1 MKIQI
6 LKNIFILGFL
16 LFGAYAQ
23 AQSVSGTVSDANG
36 PLPGASVVVK
46 GTTNGT
52 TSDFDG
58 KFIMDNVAADA
69 VLQITFIGYKLKEV
83 SVAGQAT
90 IDIILVEDADQ
101 LEEIVVIGYGTKKK
115 SLVTGAISSLD
126 SKEIENAS
134 SPRVEQILQG
144 RVSGVTV
151 TSTSGAPGSGA
162 KVRIRGTGS
171 NGNSDPLYIV
181 DGMKVSSMDNISP
194 SDIANIEVLKDAA
207 SSAIY
212 GTEGA
217 NGVVIIT
224 TKQGKIGEQVVSFN
238 TSLGSQSV
246 NTKMELMNAD
256 QFVAYMNEAG
266 EATVVDNGYNTDWI
280 DETFNSAFVQR
291 YDLSFSG
298 ATEKLSYYL
307 SGSYLDQGGT
317 VGEEN
322 EYKRYTTRL
331 NLKSDVKEWL
341 EVGANITYTNIGNSP
356 IAQDDS
362 FRSPINSMLLID
374 PLTPV
379 IYTGALP
386 DRAAEGVAN
395 GTAMTDKNGNVYGYP
410 TYSTGE
416 VINPVASS
424 NYLYRGGVD
433 TDKIL
438 ISVFAKL
445 KLYEGLNFTTRL
457 GYERSNT
464 FDSRWTPIYY
474 VTSEEQNSQVTLR
487 DNVSRNSR
495 WLWENFADYTKQIG
509 EHNISALLGYSAEKI
524 NNPYY
529 SLQGSEVAQESD
541 EFAYFDF
548 TNRDND
554 KIGGSIYQKTMN
566 SVFGRL
572 SYDYA
577 GKYLFEGSLRYDS
590 SSVFPE
596 SNKGG
601 YFPAVSGGWVL
612 SKEDFW
618 KTDGVFDYFKLRA
631 SWGQNGS
638 DANLAGNGDIQVFR
652 TVDGSTPVVYEGI
665 TGVTPGDLSNPSLTW
680 ERSEQT
686 DIGVDLR
693 AFSGRMNF
701 GADWYSKT
709 TRDLIIPNGNIIAPP
724 SLGQTVGAINGGTVS
739 NKGFE
744 FEIGW
749 NDTTNSGLSYAVNF
763 NMSTLKNEVTDV
775 IVPAPLQGAG
785 SPSNGD
791 GITRFEE
798 GYPVWYFYGYKTDGI
813 DTATGAPIY
822 VDTDGV
828 EGITANDKTMI
839 GSPHPDLIYGGNIN
853 LGYKNFDFNLM
864 LQGVSGNQII
874 AGYHQPSRPFT
885 NKPVNWYTDRWSQ
898 PGDIAS
904 MPGAANAI
912 DAYQSDLV
920 VEDGSYMRIKQMQL
934 GYTFADDLMEKAH
947 LKRLRL
953 YISMDNYFTFTKF
966 SGLDPEAGSFS
977 DNSIGVDRG
986 FYPIPREIM
995 FGLSVDF

>member
-69 VLQITFIGYKLKEV
+69 VLQITFVGYKLKEV

-256 QFVAYMNEAG
+256 QFVTYMNEAG

>member
-6 LKNIFILGFL
+6 LKNILFLGLVL
-16 LFGAYAQ
+16 LGVFAQ
-23 AQSVSGTVSDANG
+23 AQTVSGTVSDANG

-52 TSDFDG
+52 TTDFDG
-58 KFIMDNVAADA
+58 KFTMDNVAADA
-69 VLQITFIGYKLKEV
+69 MLQITFVGYKLKEV

-101 LEEIVVIGYGTKKK
+101 LEEIVVVGYGTKKK
-115 SLVTGAISSLD
+115 SLVTGAIGSLD
-126 SKEIENAS
+126 SKQIENAS
-134 SPRVEQILQG
+134 NPRVEQILQG

-151 TSTSGAPGSGA
+151 TSSSGSPGSGA

-224 TKQGKIGEQVVSFN
+224 TKQGKIGEQRISFN

-246 NTKMELMNAD
+246 NTKMDLMDAS
-256 QFVAYMNEAG
+256 QFITYMNEAG
-266 EATVVDNGYNTDWI
+266 EASVVDNGVNTNWI
-280 DETFNSAFVQR
+280 DETFNDAFVQR

-298 ATEKLSYYL
+298 ASEKISYYL
-307 SGSYLDQGGT
+307 SGSYFDQNGT
-317 VGEEN
+317 VGDEN
-322 EYKRYTTRL
+322 KYKRYTTRL

-341 EVGANITYTNIGNSP
+341 EIGSNITYTNIANSP
-356 IAQDDS
+356 IAEDDS
-362 FRSPINSMLLID
+362 YRSPINNMLLID

-379 IYTGALP
+379 VYSGALP
-386 DRAAEGVAN
+386 ARAQEGVDN
-395 GTAMTDKNGNVYGYP
+395 GTAMMDSNGNVYGYP

-416 VINPVASS
+416 VVNPVGAS
-424 NYLYRGGVD
+424 NYLYRGGID
-433 TDKIL
+433 TDKL
-438 ISVFAKL
+438 IMSLHAKF
-445 KLYEGLNFTTRL
+445 KLYEGLNFTTRF

-464 FDSRWTPIYY
+464 FDNRWTPIY
-474 VTSEEQNSQVTLR
+474 VVSSEAQNTQVTLNN
-487 DNVSRNSR
+487 NVSRNSR

-509 EHNISALLGYSAEKI
+509 EHNFSVLVGYSAEKI
-524 NNPYY
+524 KNPYY
-529 SLQGSEVAQESD
+529 SLQGGDVPKESD

-548 TNRDND
+548 TNRDYD
-554 KIGGSIYQKTMN
+554 KIGGSIYQKKMN

-590 SSVFPE
+590 SSVFPK

-601 YFPAVSGGWVL
+601 YFPALSGGWVL

-618 KTDGVFDYFKLRA
+618 KTDGAVDYFKLRV

-652 TVDGSTPVVYEGI
+652 TVDGSTPVIYEGV
-665 TGVTPGDLSNPSLTW
+665 TGVTPGDLANPSLKW

-686 DIGVDLR
+686 DIGLDLR
-693 AFSGRMNF
+693 AFSGRLNF
-701 GADWYSKT
+701 GADWYEKT

-724 SLGQTVGAINGGTVS
+724 SLGQTVGAINGGTVT
-739 NKGFE
+739 NQGFE
-744 FEIGW
+744 FELGW
-749 NDTTNSGLSYAVNF
+749 NDSTDGGFSYAVNL
-763 NMSTLKNEVTDV
+763 NMSTLKNNVSKV
-775 IVPAPLQGAG
+775 IVPAPLVGAG
-785 SPSNGD
+785 APSNGD

-798 GYPVWYFYGYKTDGI
+798 GHPVWYFYGYETDGI
-813 DTATGAPIY
+813 DSDTGAPIF
-822 VDTDGV
+822 VDTDGNG
-828 EGITANDKTMI
+828 EITANDKTKI
-839 GSPHPDLIYGGNIN
+839 GSPHPDLIYGGNIA
-853 LGYKNFDFNLM
+853 LGYKNFDFNVM
-864 LQGVSGNQII
+864 LQGVSGNEIV
-874 AGYHQPSRPFT
+874 ATYHQASRPFT
-885 NKPVNWYTDRWSQ
+885 NKPVEWFNNRWTQ
-898 PGDIAS
+898 PGDNAS

-920 VEDGSYMRIKQMQL
+920 VEDGSYMRIKQLQL
-934 GYTFADDLMEKAH
+934 GYTFAEELMESIHIDK
-947 LKRLRL
+947 LRI
-953 YISMDNYFTFTKF
+953 YVSMDNYFTFTGF

-995 FGLSVDF
+995 FGLSVNF

>member
-6 LKNIFILGFL
+6 LKKILILGSL
-16 LFGAYAQ
+16 LLGVFAQ
-23 AQSVSGTVSDANG
+23 AQSISGTVSDANG
-36 PLPGASVVVK
+36 PLPGASIVVK
-46 GTTNGT
+46 GTSNGT
-52 TSDFDG
+52 TTDFDG
-58 KFIMDNVAADA
+58 NYMLENVATDA
-69 VLQITFIGYKLKEV
+69 VL
-83 SVAGQAT
+83 
-90 IDIILVEDADQ
+90 
-101 LEEIVVIGYGTKKK
+101 EISFVGYGTKDVSVNGQTAISVVLIEESDVLEQVIVVGYGVKKK

-134 SPRVEQILQG
+134 SPRVEQVLQG

-151 TSTSGAPGSGA
+151 VSSSGSPGAGA
-162 KVRIRGTGS
+162 KVRIRGAGS

-181 DGMKVSSMDNISP
+181 DGMKVSSMDNIAP

-224 TKQGKIGEQVVSFN
+224 TKQGKIGEQVVSFS

-246 NTKMELMNAD
+246 NTKMELMDAS
-256 QFVAYMNEAG
+256 QFVTYMNEAG
-266 EATVVDNGYNTDWI
+266 EATVVDNGVNTDWI
-280 DETFNSAFVQR
+280 DETFNDAFVQR
-291 YDLSFSG
+291 YNISFSG
-298 ATEKLSYYL
+298 ATEKMSYYL
-307 SGSYLDQGGT
+307 SGSYIDQDGT
-317 VGEEN
+317 VGDDN
-322 EYKRYTTRL
+322 NYKRYTTRL

-341 EVGANITYTNIGNSP
+341 EVGANVTYTNIGNSP
-356 IAQDDS
+356 ISEDDS

-386 DRAAEGVAN
+386 PRASEGVAN
-395 GTAMTDKNGNVYGYP
+395 GTAMTDSNGNVYGYP

-416 VINPVASS
+416 VINPVGSS

-438 ISVFAKL
+438 ISVFAKF
-445 KLYEGLNFTTRL
+445 KLYEGLNFTSRL

-464 FDSRWTPIYY
+464 FDSRWTPIYF

-487 DNVSRNSR
+487 DNISRNSR

-524 NNPYY
+524 KSPYY
-529 SLQGSEVAQESD
+529 SLQGSEVAQESE

-548 TNRDND
+548 TNREND
-554 KIGGSIYQKTMN
+554 KIGGSIYQKNMN
-566 SVFGRL
+566 SVYGRI

-577 GKYLFEGSLRYDS
+577 NKYMFEGSLRYDS
-590 SSVFPE
+590 SSVFPKNE
-596 SNKGG
+596 KGG
-601 YFPAVSGGWVL
+601 YFPAVSAGWVL

-618 KTDGVFDYFKLRA
+618 SEIEAVDYLKLRA

-652 TVDGSTPVVYEGI
+652 TVDGSTPVVYQGI
-665 TGVTPGDLSNPSLTW
+665 TGVTPGDLANPSLTW

-686 DIGVDLR
+686 NIGIDLR
-693 AFSGRMNF
+693 AFDGRLNF
-701 GADWYSKT
+701 ATDWYNKT

-724 SLGQTVGAINGGTVS
+724 SLGQTVGAINGGTIK
-739 NKGFE
+739 NTGLE

-749 NDTTNSGLSYAVNF
+749 GDTVDSGFSYDINF
-763 NMSTLKNEVTDV
+763 NMATLKNEVTEV
-775 IVPAPLQGAG
+775 IVPAPLVGAG
-785 SPSNGD
+785 APSNGD

-798 GYPVWYFYGYKTDGI
+798 GYPLWYFYGYKTDGI
-813 DTATGAPIY
+813 DPATGAPIY
-822 VDTDGV
+822 VETDGND
-828 EGITANDKTMI
+828 GITANDKTFI
-839 GSPHPDLIYGGNIN
+839 GSPQPDLIYGANIA
-853 LGYKNFDFNLM
+853 LGYKNFDLNVM

-885 NKPVNWYTDRWSQ
+885 NKPVNWYTDRWTQ
-898 PGDIAS
+898 VGDVAS

-920 VEDGSYMRIKQMQL
+920 VEDGSYMRIKQLQL
-934 GYTFADDLMEKAH
+934 GYTFADELIEKAH

-953 YISMDNYFTFTKF
+953 YISMDNYFTFTKY

>member
-69 VLQITFIGYKLKEV
+69 VLQITFVGYKLKEV

-90 IDIILVEDADQ
+90 IDIILVEDAAQ
-101 LEEIVVIGYGTKKK
+101 LDEIIVVGYGTKKK

-126 SKEIENAS
+126 SKQIENAS

-151 TSTSGAPGSGA
+151 VSSSGSPGAGA

-181 DGMKVSSMDNISP
+181 DGMKVSSMDNIAP
-194 SDIANIEVLKDAA
+194 TDIANIEVLKDAA

-224 TKQGKIGEQVVSFN
+224 TKQGKVGEQVISFN
-238 TSLGSQSV
+238 ASLGSQSV
-246 NTKMELMNAD
+246 NTDMELMNAG
-256 QFVAYMNEAG
+256 QFVTYMNEAG
-266 EATVVDNGYNTDWI
+266 ESTVTDNGYDTNWI

-298 ATEKLSYYL
+298 ASEKISYYL
-307 SGSYLDQGGT
+307 SGSYLDQAGT

-322 EYKRYTTRL
+322 KYKRYTTRL
-331 NLKSDVKEWL
+331 NIKSDVKEWL
-341 EVGANITYTNIGNSP
+341 EVGTNVTYTNIGNSP
-356 IAQDDS
+356 ISEDDS

-379 IYTGALP
+379 IYEGALP
-386 DRAAEGVAN
+386 PRAAEGVAN

-416 VINPVASS
+416 VINPVGSS

-445 KLYEGLNFTTRL
+445 QLYEGLHFTSRL

-464 FDSRWTPIYY
+464 FDARWTPIYY

-524 NNPYY
+524 KNPYY
-529 SLQGSEVAQESD
+529 SMQGSEVAQESD

-554 KIGGSIYQKTMN
+554 KIGGSIYQKNMN

-590 SSVFPE
+590 SSVFPK

-601 YFPAVSGGWVL
+601 YFPAVSAGWVL

-618 KTDGVFDYFKLRA
+618 SGVHAVDYFKLRA

-652 TVDGSTPVVYEGI
+652 TVDGSTPVVYQGI

-686 DIGVDLR
+686 DIGIDLR
-693 AFSGRMNF
+693 AFDGRLNF
-701 GADWYSKT
+701 GADYYNKI

-724 SLGQTVGAINGGTVS
+724 SLGQTVGAINGGTVT

-749 NDTTNSGLSYAVNF
+749 NNSTESGFSYDINF
-763 NMSTLKNEVTDV
+763 NMSTNKNEVTEV
-775 IVPAPLQGAG
+775 IVPAPLVGAA

-798 GYPVWYFYGYKTDGI
+798 GYPVWYFYGYETNGI
-813 DTATGAPIY
+813 DSDTGKPIY
-822 VDTDGV
+822 VDTDGTD
-828 EGITANDKTMI
+828 GITANDKTYI

-864 LQGVSGNQII
+864 LQGVSGNEII
-874 AGYHQPSRPFT
+874 AAYHQPSRPFT

-898 PGDIAS
+898 PGDVAS

-947 LKRLRL
+947 LKKLRL

>member
-1 MKIQI
+1 MKIQK
-6 LKNIFILGFL
+6 LKKIFALGFML
-16 LFGAYAQ
+16 IGAYLQ
-23 AQSVSGTVSDANG
+23 AQEVSGTISDANG
-36 PLPGASVVVK
+36 PLPGASIVVK

-52 TSDFDG
+52 TTDFDG
-58 KFIMDNVAADA
+58 NYTLENVASDA
-69 VLQITFIGYKLKEV
+69 ILKVTFVGFATQEIAVNGKSTISVELIEESDVLEQV
-83 SVAGQAT
+83 
-90 IDIILVEDADQ
+90 
-101 LEEIVVIGYGTKKK
+101 IVVGYGVKKK

-126 SKEIENAS
+126 SKEIETVS
-134 SPRVEQILQG
+134 SPRVEQVLQG

-151 TSTSGAPGSGA
+151 ISSSGSPGSGA

-171 NGNSDPLYIV
+171 NGSSDPLYIV
-181 DGMKVSSMDNISP
+181 DGMKVSSMDNIAP
-194 SDIANIEVLKDAA
+194 SDISNIEVLKDAA

-224 TKQGKIGEQVVSFN
+224 TKQGKVGEQIVSFN
-238 TSLGSQSV
+238 ASLGSQSV
-246 NTKMELMNAD
+246 NTDMELMNAS
-256 QFVAYMNEAG
+256 QFVTYMNEAG
-266 EATVVDNGYNTDWI
+266 ESSVVDNGYDTNWI
-280 DETFNSAFVQR
+280 DETFDNAFVQR
-291 YDLSFSG
+291 YNLSFSG
-298 ATEKLSYYL
+298 ASEKISYFF
-307 SGSYLDQGGT
+307 SGSYIDQEGT
-317 VGEEN
+317 VGDDN
-322 EYKRYTTRL
+322 KYKRYTTRV
-331 NLKSDVKEWL
+331 NLKSDVKKWL
-341 EVGANITYTNIGNSP
+341 EVGTNITYTNIGSSP
-356 IAQDDS
+356 VAEDDS
-362 FRSPINSMLLID
+362 YRSPINSMLLID

-379 IYTGALP
+379 IYTGDLP
-386 DRAAEGVAN
+386 PRAEDGVAN

-424 NYLYRGGVD
+424 NYIYRGGID
-433 TDKIL
+433 TDKIIL
-438 ISVFAKL
+438 SVYAKL
-445 KLYEGLNFTTRL
+445 KLYEGLNFTSRF
-457 GYERSNT
+457 GYERSNS
-464 FDSRWTPIYY
+464 FDNRWTPIYY
-474 VTSEEQNSQVTLR
+474 VTSEEQNSQVTL
-487 DNVSRNSR
+487 NNNINRNSR
-495 WLWENFADYTKQIG
+495 WLWENFFDYQKQIG

-524 NNPYY
+524 KNPYY
-529 SLQGSEVAQESD
+529 SLQGGEVAQESD

-554 KIGGSIYQKTMN
+554 KIGGSIYEKNMT
-566 SVFGRL
+566 SVYGRI

-590 SSVFPE
+590 SSVFPKSE
-596 SNKGG
+596 KGG
-601 YFPAVSGGWVL
+601 YFPAVSAGWVI

-618 KTDGVFDYFKLRA
+618 NTDGAVDYFKLRV

-665 TGVTPGDLSNPSLTW
+665 TGVTPGDLANPSLTW

-686 DIGVDLR
+686 DIGLDLR
-693 AFSGRMNF
+693 AFNGRFNF
-701 GADWYSKT
+701 ATDYYNKT

-724 SLGQTVGAINGGTVS
+724 SLGQTVGPINGGTVT

-744 FEIGW
+744 FELGW
-749 NDTTNSGLSYAVNF
+749 NDSTDSGLSYGINF
-763 NMSTLKNEVTDV
+763 NFSTLKNEVTDV

-798 GYPVWYFYGYKTDGI
+798 GYPVWYFYGYETNGI
-813 DTATGAPIY
+813 DSNTGAPIY
-822 VDTDGV
+822 VDTDGNG
-828 EGITANDKTMI
+828 EITANDKTMI
-839 GSPHPDLIYGGNIN
+839 GSPHPDLIYGGNVS

-874 AGYHQPSRPFT
+874 AAYHQPSRPFT
-885 NKPVNWYTDRWSQ
+885 NKPVHWFNNRWTGA
-898 PGDIAS
+898 GDNAS

-920 VEDGSYMRIKQMQL
+920 VEDGAYMRIKQIQL
-934 GYTFADDLMEKAH
+934 GYTFADELIEKIS
-947 LKRLRL
+947 LKKLRL

-966 SGLDPEAGSFS
+966 SGLDPEAGSFD

>member
-1 MKIQI
+1 M
-6 LKNIFILGFL
+6 FGL
-16 LFGAYAQ
+16 LAQ
-23 AQSVSGTVSDANG
+23 AQSVSGTVTDANG
-36 PLPGASVVVK
+36 PLPGASIVVK

-52 TSDFDG
+52 TTDFDG
-58 KFIMDNVAADA
+58 KYTLENVAADA
-69 VLQITFIGYKLKEV
+69 VLQITFVGYGTRDI
-83 SVAGQAT
+83 SVAGKSVV
-90 IDIILVEDADQ
+90 DVVLVEESDV
-101 LEEIVVIGYGTKKK
+101 LEQVVVVGYGVKKK
-115 SLVTGAISSLD
+115 SLVTGAIGSLD
-126 SKEIENAS
+126 SKEIENSS
-134 SPRVEQILQG
+134 SPRVEQVLQG

-151 TSTSGAPGSGA
+151 VSSSGSPGSGA
-162 KVRIRGTGS
+162 KVRIRGAGS

-181 DGMKVSSMDNISP
+181 DGMKVSSMDNIAP

-224 TKQGKIGEQVVSFN
+224 TKQGKIGEQVVSFS

-246 NTKMELMNAD
+246 NTKMELMNAG
-256 QFVAYMNEAG
+256 QFVTYMNESG
-266 EATVVDNGYNTDWI
+266 EAAVVDNGINTNWI
-280 DETFNSAFVQR
+280 DETFQNAFVQR
-291 YDLSFSG
+291 YDISFSG
-298 ATEKLSYYL
+298 ATEKMSYYL
-307 SGSYLDQGGT
+307 SGSYLDQDGT
-317 VGEEN
+317 VGDDN
-322 EYKRYTTRL
+322 NYKRYTTRL

-341 EVGANITYTNIGNSP
+341 EVGTNVTYTNIGNSP
-356 IAQDDS
+356 ISEDDS
-362 FRSPINSMLLID
+362 FRSPINSTLLID

-379 IYTGALP
+379 IYTGTLP
-386 DRAAEGVAN
+386 PRAVEGVAN
-395 GTAMTDKNGNVYGYP
+395 GTAMTDSNGNVYGYP

-424 NYLYRGGVD
+424 NYLYRGGID

-438 ISVFAKL
+438 ISVYAKL
-445 KLYEGLNFTTRL
+445 KLYEGLNFTSRL

-464 FDSRWTPIYY
+464 FDTRWTPIYY

-487 DNVSRNSR
+487 DNLSRNSR

-509 EHNISALLGYSAEKI
+509 EHNVTALLGYSAEKI
-524 NNPYY
+524 KNPYY
-529 SLQGSEVAQESD
+529 SLQGSEVAQESE

-554 KIGGSIYQKTMN
+554 RIGGSIYQKNMN
-566 SVFGRL
+566 SVFGRI

-577 GKYLFEGSLRYDS
+577 GKYLLEGSLRYDS
-590 SSVFPE
+590 SSVFPK

-601 YFPAVSGGWVL
+601 TFPAVSAGWVI

-618 KTDGVFDYFKLRA
+618 NYDGAVDYLKLRA

-652 TVDGSTPVVYEGI
+652 TVDGSTPVVYQGI
-665 TGVTPGDLSNPSLTW
+665 TGVTPGNLANPSLTW

-686 DIGVDLR
+686 NIGVDLR
-693 AFSGRMNF
+693 ALNGRLNF
-701 GADWYSKT
+701 GADWYNKT

-724 SLGQTVGAINGGTVS
+724 SLGQTVGAINGGTIK
-739 NKGFE
+739 NTGLE

-749 NDTTNSGLSYAVNF
+749 GDTTSGDFSYDINL
-763 NMSTLKNEVTDV
+763 NISTLKNEVTEV
-775 IVPAPLQGAG
+775 IVPAPLIGAG

-813 DTATGAPIY
+813 DPATGAPIY
-822 VDTDGV
+822 VETDGNP
-828 EGITANDKTMI
+828 GITANDKTFI
-839 GSPHPDLIYGGNIN
+839 GSPHPDLIYGGNIA
-853 LGYKNFDFNLM
+853 LGYKNFDFNVM
-864 LQGVSGNQII
+864 LQGVSGNEII
-874 AGYHQPSRPFT
+874 AAYHQPSRPLT
-885 NKPVNWYTDRWSQ
+885 NNPVNWYTDRWIQ
-898 PGDIAS
+898 AGDNAS

-920 VEDGSYMRIKQMQL
+920 VEDGSYMRIKQLQL
-934 GYTFADDLMEKAH
+934 GYTFANELIEKAH
-947 LKRLRL
+947 LKKLRL

-986 FYPIPREIM
+986 FYPIPREVM

>member
-256 QFVAYMNEAG
+256 QFVTYMNEAG

-474 VTSEEQNSQVTLR
+474 VTS
-487 DNVSRNSR
+487 
-495 WLWENFADYTKQIG
+495 
-509 EHNISALLGYSAEKI
+509 
-524 NNPYY
+524 
-529 SLQGSEVAQESD
+529 
-541 EFAYFDF
+541 
-548 TNRDND
+548 
-554 KIGGSIYQKTMN
+554 
-566 SVFGRL
+566 
-572 SYDYA
+572 
-577 GKYLFEGSLRYDS
+577 
-590 SSVFPE
+590 
-596 SNKGG
+596 
-601 YFPAVSGGWVL
+601 
-612 SKEDFW
+612 
-618 KTDGVFDYFKLRA
+618 
-631 SWGQNGS
+631 
-638 DANLAGNGDIQVFR
+638 
-652 TVDGSTPVVYEGI
+652 
-665 TGVTPGDLSNPSLTW
+665 
-680 ERSEQT
+680 
-686 DIGVDLR
+686 
-693 AFSGRMNF
+693 
-701 GADWYSKT
+701 
-709 TRDLIIPNGNIIAPP
+709 
-724 SLGQTVGAINGGTVS
+724 
-739 NKGFE
+739 
-744 FEIGW
+744 
-749 NDTTNSGLSYAVNF
+749 
-763 NMSTLKNEVTDV
+763 
-775 IVPAPLQGAG
+775 
-785 SPSNGD
+785 
-791 GITRFEE
+791 
-798 GYPVWYFYGYKTDGI
+798 
-813 DTATGAPIY
+813 
-822 VDTDGV
+822 
-828 EGITANDKTMI
+828 
-839 GSPHPDLIYGGNIN
+839 
-853 LGYKNFDFNLM
+853 
-864 LQGVSGNQII
+864 
-874 AGYHQPSRPFT
+874 
-885 NKPVNWYTDRWSQ
+885 
-898 PGDIAS
+898 
-904 MPGAANAI
+904 
-912 DAYQSDLV
+912 
-920 VEDGSYMRIKQMQL
+920 
-934 GYTFADDLMEKAH
+934 
-947 LKRLRL
+947 
-953 YISMDNYFTFTKF
+953 
-966 SGLDPEAGSFS
+966 
-977 DNSIGVDRG
+977 
-986 FYPIPREIM
+986 
-995 FGLSVDF
+995 

>member
-6 LKNIFILGFL
+6 LKNIYLLGL
-16 LFGAYAQ
+16 LLLGTFAQ
-23 AQSVSGTVSDANG
+23 AQQITGTVSDANG
-36 PLPGASVVVK
+36 PLPGASIVVK

-52 TSDFDG
+52 TTDFDG
-58 KFIMDNVAADA
+58 NYSLDNVAADA
-69 VLQITFIGYKLKEV
+69 VLQVTFVGYGSREV
-83 SVAGQAT
+83 NVDGKSV
-90 IDIILVEDADQ
+90 IDVVLIEESDV
-101 LEEIVVIGYGTKKK
+101 LEQVIVVGYGVKKK
-115 SLVTGAISSLD
+115 SLVTGAIGSLD
-126 SKEIENAS
+126 EKQIETSS
-134 SPRVEQILQG
+134 SPRVERILQG
-144 RVSGVTV
+144 RVAGVTV
-151 TSTSGAPGSGA
+151 TSTSGSPGAGA

-171 NGNSDPLYIV
+171 NGSSDPLYIV
-181 DGMKVSSMDNISP
+181 DGMKVSSIDNIAP
-194 SDIANIEVLKDAA
+194 TDIANIEVLKDAA

-224 TKQGKIGEQVVSFN
+224 TKQGKIGEAVVSFN

-246 NTKMELMNAD
+246 NTKLDLMNAQ
-256 QFVAYMNEAG
+256 QFVTYMNEAG
-266 EATVVDNGYNTDWI
+266 ESTVTDNGIDTNWV
-280 DETFNSAFVQR
+280 DETFDNAFVQR
-291 YDLSFSG
+291 YDISFSG
-298 ATEKLSYYL
+298 ATEKMSYYL
-307 SGSYLDQGGT
+307 SGSYIDQDGT
-317 VGEEN
+317 VGDEN

-331 NLKSDVKEWL
+331 NVKSDVKEWL
-341 EVGANITYTNIGNSP
+341 EVGANITYTNIGNTP

-362 FRSPINSMLLID
+362 YRSPINSMLLID

-386 DRAAEGVAN
+386 PRAAEGVAN
-395 GTAMTDKNGNVYGYP
+395 GTAMTDGNGNVYGYP

-424 NYLYRGGVD
+424 NYIYRGNVD
-433 TDKIL
+433 TDKII
-438 ISVFAKL
+438 ISVYAKL

-464 FDSRWTPIYY
+464 FDARWTPIYY

-495 WLWENFADYTKQIG
+495 WLWENFADYTKSWG
-509 EHNISALLGYSAEKI
+509 EHNFSALLGYSAEKI
-524 NNPYY
+524 KNPYY

-554 KIGGSIYQKTMN
+554 KIGGSIYQKNMN
-566 SVFGRL
+566 SVYGRL

-577 GKYLFEGSLRYDS
+577 GKYMFEGSLRYDS
-590 SSVFPE
+590 SSVFPK

-601 YFPAVSGGWVL
+601 YFPAVSGGWVM

-618 KTDGVFDYFKLRA
+618 SEDGAVDYFKLRA

-665 TGVTPGDLSNPSLTW
+665 TGVTPGDLANPSLTW
-680 ERSEQT
+680 ERSEQF
-686 DIGVDLR
+686 DVGLDLR
-693 AFSGRMNF
+693 AFSGRFNF
-701 GADWYSKT
+701 TTDWYTKT
-709 TRDLIIPNGNIIAPP
+709 TKDLIIPNGNIIAPP
-724 SLGQTVGAINGGTVS
+724 SLGQTVGAINGGTVN

-744 FEIGW
+744 FELGW
-749 NDTTNSGLSYAVNF
+749 QDTTNGDFSYAVNF
-763 NMSTLKNEVTDV
+763 NISTLKNEVTDV

-785 SPSNGD
+785 APSNGD

-798 GYPVWYFYGYKTDGI
+798 GYPVWYFYGYKTEGI
-813 DTATGAPIY
+813 DPATGAPIY
-822 VDTDGV
+822 AETDGDP
-828 EGITANDKTMI
+828 GITANDKTFI

-853 LGYKNFDFNLM
+853 LGYKRFDLNVMF
-864 LQGVSGNQII
+864 QGVSGNQII

-885 NKPVNWYTDRWSQ
+885 NKPVHWYNDRWTQ
-898 PGDIAS
+898 AGDNAS

-920 VEDGSYMRIKQMQL
+920 VEDGSYMRIKQLQL
-934 GYTFADDLMEKAH
+934 GYTFAEEMMESIH
-947 LKRLRL
+947 LNRLRL

-966 SGLDPEAGSFS
+966 SGIDPEAGSFS

>member
-6 LKNIFILGFL
+6 LKNIFFLGML
-16 LFGAYAQ
+16 LLGAVAQ
-23 AQSVSGTVSDANG
+23 AQSISGTVSDANG
-36 PLPGASVVVK
+36 PLPGASIVVK
-46 GTTNGT
+46 GTSNGT
-52 TSDFDG
+52 TTDFDG
-58 KFIMDNVAADA
+58 NYSLDNVAGDA
-69 VLQITFIGYKLKEV
+69 VLVVTFMGYGTQEV
-83 SVAGQAT
+83 NVNGESV
-90 IDIILVEDADQ
+90 IPIILIEESDV
-101 LEEIVVIGYGTKKK
+101 LEQVVVVGYGTKKK

-126 SKEIENAS
+126 SKEIENVS
-134 SPRVEQILQG
+134 TPRVEQILQG

-151 TSTSGAPGSGA
+151 VSTSGAPGSGA

-181 DGMKVSSMDNISP
+181 DGMKVSSMDNIAP

-224 TKQGKIGEQVVSFN
+224 TKQGRIGESVISFN
-238 TSLGSQSV
+238 SSLGSQSV

-256 QFVAYMNEAG
+256 QFVTYMNEAG
-266 EATVVDNGYNTDWI
+266 QTTVVDNGIDTDWI

-307 SGSYLDQGGT
+307 SGSYLDQDGT
-317 VGEEN
+317 VGEETN
-322 EYKRYTTRL
+322 FKRYTTRL

-341 EVGANITYTNIGNSP
+341 QVGANITYTNIGSSTVP
-356 IAQDDS
+356 QDDS
-362 FRSPINSMLLID
+362 YRSPINSMLLID

-379 IYTGALP
+379 IYTGDLP
-386 DRAAEGVAN
+386 PRAAEGVAN
-395 GTAMTDKNGNVYGYP
+395 GTAMTDSNGNVYGYP

-416 VINPVASS
+416 VVNPVGSS

-433 TDKIL
+433 TDKII
-438 ISVFAKL
+438 ISVFAKF
-445 KLYEGLNFTTRL
+445 KLYEGLNFTSRL

-464 FDSRWTPIYY
+464 LDTSWTPIYY
-474 VTSEEQNSQVTLR
+474 VTSEEQNSQVTLN
-487 DNVSRNSR
+487 DEISRNSR

-509 EHNISALLGYSAEKI
+509 EHNITGLLGYSAEKI
-524 NNPYY
+524 KNPYY

-554 KIGGSIYQKTMN
+554 KIGGSIYQKNMN
-566 SVFGRL
+566 SVYGRI

-577 GKYLFEGSLRYDS
+577 NKYMFEGSLRYDS

-601 YFPAVSGGWVL
+601 YFPAVSAGWVM

-618 KTDGVFDYFKLRA
+618 NEDGKVDYLKLRA

-638 DANLAGNGDIQVFR
+638 DANLAGNGDIQVFQ
-652 TVDGSTPVVYEGI
+652 TVDGSTSVVYEGI
-665 TGVTPGDLSNPSLTW
+665 TGVTPGDLANPSLTW

-693 AFSGRMNF
+693 AFDARLNI
-701 GADWYSKT
+701 GADWYNKT

-744 FEIGW
+744 FEVGW
-749 NDTTNSGLSYAVNF
+749 NDTLESGFSYAVNF

-775 IVPAPLQGAG
+775 IVPAPLQGAS

-798 GYPVWYFYGYKTDGI
+798 GYPLWYFYGYKTDGI
-813 DTATGAPIY
+813 DAVTGAPIY

-828 EGITANDKTMI
+828 DGITANDKTMI
-839 GSPHPDLIYGGNIN
+839 GSPHADLTYGGNIN
-853 LGYKNFDFNLM
+853 LGFKNFDFNLM
-864 LQGVSGNQII
+864 FQGVSGNEII
-874 AGYHQPSRPFT
+874 AAYHQPSRPFT
-885 NKPVNWYTDRWSQ
+885 NKPVNWYTDRWTQ
-898 PGDIAS
+898 PGDVAS

-934 GYTFADDLMEKAH
+934 GYTFKDQLIEKAH
-947 LKRLRL
+947 LKKLRL

>member
-1 MKIQI
+1 M
-6 LKNIFILGFL
+6 FGL
-16 LFGAYAQ
+16 LAQ
-23 AQSVSGTVSDANG
+23 AQSVSGTVTDANG
-36 PLPGASVVVK
+36 PLPGASIVVK

-52 TSDFDG
+52 TTDFDG
-58 KFIMDNVAADA
+58 KYTLENVAADA
-69 VLQITFIGYKLKEV
+69 VLQITFVGYGTRDI
-83 SVAGQAT
+83 SVAGKSVV
-90 IDIILVEDADQ
+90 DVVLVEESDV
-101 LEEIVVIGYGTKKK
+101 LEQVVVVGYGVKKK
-115 SLVTGAISSLD
+115 SLVTGAIGSLD
-126 SKEIENAS
+126 SKEIENSS
-134 SPRVEQILQG
+134 SPRVEQVLQG

-151 TSTSGAPGSGA
+151 VSSSGSPGSGA
-162 KVRIRGTGS
+162 KVRIRGAGS

-181 DGMKVSSMDNISP
+181 DGMKVSSMDNIAP

-224 TKQGKIGEQVVSFN
+224 TKQGKIGEQVVSFS

-246 NTKMELMNAD
+246 NTKMELMNAG
-256 QFVAYMNEAG
+256 QFVTYMNESG
-266 EATVVDNGYNTDWI
+266 EAAVVDNGINTNWI
-280 DETFNSAFVQR
+280 DETFQNAFVQR
-291 YDLSFSG
+291 YDISFSG
-298 ATEKLSYYL
+298 ATEKMSYYL
-307 SGSYLDQGGT
+307 SGSYLDQDGT
-317 VGEEN
+317 VGDDN
-322 EYKRYTTRL
+322 NYKRYTTRL

-341 EVGANITYTNIGNSP
+341 EVGTNVTYTNIGNSP
-356 IAQDDS
+356 ISEDDS
-362 FRSPINSMLLID
+362 FRSPINSTLLID

-379 IYTGALP
+379 IYTGTLP
-386 DRAAEGVAN
+386 PRAVEGVAN
-395 GTAMTDKNGNVYGYP
+395 GTAMTDSNGNVYGYP

-424 NYLYRGGVD
+424 NYLYRGGID

-438 ISVFAKL
+438 ISVYAKL
-445 KLYEGLNFTTRL
+445 KLYEGLNFTSRL

-464 FDSRWTPIYY
+464 FDTRWTPIYY

-487 DNVSRNSR
+487 DNLSRNSR

-509 EHNISALLGYSAEKI
+509 EHNVTALLGYSAEKI
-524 NNPYY
+524 KNPYY
-529 SLQGSEVAQESD
+529 SLQGSEVAQESE

-554 KIGGSIYQKTMN
+554 RIGGSIYQKNMN
-566 SVFGRL
+566 SVFGRI

-577 GKYLFEGSLRYDS
+577 GKYLLEGSLRYDS
-590 SSVFPE
+590 SSVFPK

-601 YFPAVSGGWVL
+601 TFPAVSAGWVI

-618 KTDGVFDYFKLRA
+618 NYDGAVDYLKLRA

-652 TVDGSTPVVYEGI
+652 TVDGSTPVVYQGI
-665 TGVTPGDLSNPSLTW
+665 TGVTPGNLANPSLTW

-686 DIGVDLR
+686 NIGVDLR
-693 AFSGRMNF
+693 ALNGRLNF
-701 GADWYSKT
+701 GADWYNKT

-724 SLGQTVGAINGGTVS
+724 SLGQTVGAINGGTIK
-739 NKGFE
+739 NTGLE

-749 NDTTNSGLSYAVNF
+749 GDTTSGDFSYDINL
-763 NMSTLKNEVTDV
+763 NISTLKNEVTEV
-775 IVPAPLQGAG
+775 IVPAPLIGAG

-813 DTATGAPIY
+813 DPATGAPIY
-822 VDTDGV
+822 VETDGNP
-828 EGITANDKTMI
+828 GITANDKTFI
-839 GSPHPDLIYGGNIN
+839 GSPHPDLIYGGNIA
-853 LGYKNFDFNLM
+853 LGYKNFDFNVM
-864 LQGVSGNQII
+864 LQGVSGNEII
-874 AGYHQPSRPFT
+874 AAYHQPSRPLT
-885 NKPVNWYTDRWSQ
+885 NKPVNWYTDRWIQ
-898 PGDIAS
+898 AGDNAA

-920 VEDGSYMRIKQMQL
+920 VEDGSYMRIKQLQL
-934 GYTFADDLMEKAH
+934 GYTFANELIEKAH
-947 LKRLRL
+947 LKKLRL

-986 FYPIPREIM
+986 FYPIPREVM

>member
-1 MKIQI
+1 MKIQMLKKI
-6 LKNIFILGFL
+6 LILGSL
-16 LFGAYAQ
+16 LLGVFAH
-23 AQSVSGTVSDANG
+23 AQSISGTVSDANG
-36 PLPGASVVVK
+36 PLPGASIVVK
-46 GTTNGT
+46 GTSNGT
-52 TSDFDG
+52 TTDFDG
-58 KFIMDNVAADA
+58 NYMLENVTTDA
-69 VLQITFIGYKLKEV
+69 VL
-83 SVAGQAT
+83 
-90 IDIILVEDADQ
+90 
-101 LEEIVVIGYGTKKK
+101 EISFVGYGTKDVSVNGETVINVVLIEESDVLEQVIVVGYGVKKK

-134 SPRVEQILQG
+134 SPRVEQVLQG

-151 TSTSGAPGSGA
+151 VSSSGSPGAGA
-162 KVRIRGTGS
+162 KVRIRGAGS

-181 DGMKVSSMDNISP
+181 DGMKVSSMDNIAP

-224 TKQGKIGEQVVSFN
+224 TKQGKIGEQVVSFS

-246 NTKMELMNAD
+246 NTKMELMDAS
-256 QFVAYMNEAG
+256 QFVTYMNEAG
-266 EATVVDNGYNTDWI
+266 EATVVDNGVNTDWI
-280 DETFNSAFVQR
+280 DETFNDAFVQR
-291 YDLSFSG
+291 YNISFSG
-298 ATEKLSYYL
+298 ATEKMSYYL
-307 SGSYLDQGGT
+307 SGSYIDQDGT
-317 VGEEN
+317 VGDDN
-322 EYKRYTTRL
+322 NYKRYTTRL

-341 EVGANITYTNIGNSP
+341 EVGANVTYTNIGNSP
-356 IAQDDS
+356 ISEDDS
-362 FRSPINSMLLID
+362 YRSPINSMLLID

-386 DRAAEGVAN
+386 PRAAEGVAN
-395 GTAMTDKNGNVYGYP
+395 GTAMTDANGNVYGYP

-438 ISVFAKL
+438 ISVFAKF
-445 KLYEGLNFTTRL
+445 KLYEGLNFTSRL

-464 FDSRWTPIYY
+464 FDARWTPIYY

-487 DNVSRNSR
+487 DNISRNSR

-509 EHNISALLGYSAEKI
+509 EHNITALLGYSAEKI
-524 NNPYY
+524 KSPYY
-529 SLQGSEVAQESD
+529 SLQGSEVAQESE

-554 KIGGSIYQKTMN
+554 RIGGSIYQKNMN
-566 SVFGRL
+566 SVYGRI

-577 GKYLFEGSLRYDS
+577 GKYMFEGSLRYDS
-590 SSVFPE
+590 SSVFPKNE
-596 SNKGG
+596 KGG
-601 YFPAVSGGWVL
+601 YFPAVSAGWVL

-618 KTDGVFDYFKLRA
+618 SEDGAVDYFKLRA

-665 TGVTPGDLSNPSLTW
+665 TGVTPGDLANPSLTW

-686 DIGVDLR
+686 NIGVDLR
-693 AFSGRMNF
+693 AFNGRLNF
-701 GADWYSKT
+701 GADWYNKT

-724 SLGQTVGAINGGTVS
+724 SLGQTVGAINGGTIK
-739 NKGFE
+739 NTGLE

-749 NDTTNSGLSYAVNF
+749 GDTTDSGFSYDINF
-763 NMSTLKNEVTDV
+763 NMATLKNEVTEV
-775 IVPAPLQGAG
+775 IVPAPLVGAG
-785 SPSNGD
+785 APSNGD

-798 GYPVWYFYGYKTDGI
+798 GYPLWYFYGYKTNGI
-813 DTATGAPIY
+813 DPATGAPIY
-822 VDTDGV
+822 VETDGSD
-828 EGITANDKTMI
+828 GITANDKTYI
-839 GSPHPDLIYGGNIN
+839 GSPQPDLIYGANIA
-853 LGYKNFDFNLM
+853 LGYKNFDLNVM

-885 NKPVNWYTDRWSQ
+885 NKPVNWYTDRWTQ
-898 PGDIAS
+898 AGDNAS

-920 VEDGSYMRIKQMQL
+920 VEDGAYMRIKQLQL
-934 GYTFADDLMEKAH
+934 GYTFAEELIEKAH

-953 YISMDNYFTFTKF
+953 YISMDNYFTFTKY

>member
-256 QFVAYMNEAG
+256 QFVTYMNEAG

>member
-1 MKIQI
+1 MKMQI
-6 LKNIFILGFL
+6 LKNIFFLGMLMFGL
-16 LFGAYAQ
+16 LAQ
-23 AQSVSGTVSDANG
+23 AQSVSGTVTDANG
-36 PLPGASVVVK
+36 PLPGASIVVK

-52 TSDFDG
+52 TTDFDG
-58 KFIMDNVAADA
+58 KYTLENVAADA
-69 VLQITFIGYKLKEV
+69 VLQITFVGYGTRDI
-83 SVAGQAT
+83 SVAGKSVV
-90 IDIILVEDADQ
+90 DVVLVEESDV
-101 LEEIVVIGYGTKKK
+101 LEQVVVVGYGVKKK
-115 SLVTGAISSLD
+115 SLVTGAIGSLD
-126 SKEIENAS
+126 SKEIENSS
-134 SPRVEQILQG
+134 SPRVEQVLQG

-151 TSTSGAPGSGA
+151 VSSSGSPGSGA
-162 KVRIRGTGS
+162 KVRIRGAGS

-181 DGMKVSSMDNISP
+181 DGMKVSSMDNIAP

-224 TKQGKIGEQVVSFN
+224 TKQGKIGEQVVSFS

-246 NTKMELMNAD
+246 NTKMELMNAG
-256 QFVAYMNEAG
+256 QFVTYMNESG
-266 EATVVDNGYNTDWI
+266 EAAVVDNGINTNWI
-280 DETFNSAFVQR
+280 DETFQNAFVQR
-291 YDLSFSG
+291 YDISFSG
-298 ATEKLSYYL
+298 ATEKMSYYL
-307 SGSYLDQGGT
+307 SGSYLDQDGT
-317 VGEEN
+317 VGDDN
-322 EYKRYTTRL
+322 NYKRYTTRL

-341 EVGANITYTNIGNSP
+341 EVGTNVTYTNIGNSP
-356 IAQDDS
+356 ISEDDS
-362 FRSPINSMLLID
+362 FRSPINSTLLID

-379 IYTGALP
+379 IYTGTLP
-386 DRAAEGVAN
+386 PRAVEGVAN
-395 GTAMTDKNGNVYGYP
+395 GTAMTDSNGNVYGYP

-424 NYLYRGGVD
+424 NYLYRGGID

-438 ISVFAKL
+438 ISVYAKL
-445 KLYEGLNFTTRL
+445 KLYEGLNFTSRL

-464 FDSRWTPIYY
+464 FDTRWTPIYY

-487 DNVSRNSR
+487 DNLSRNSR

-509 EHNISALLGYSAEKI
+509 EHNVTALLGYSAEKI
-524 NNPYY
+524 KNPYY
-529 SLQGSEVAQESD
+529 SLQGSEVAQESE

-554 KIGGSIYQKTMN
+554 RIGGSIYQKNMN
-566 SVFGRL
+566 SVFGRI

-577 GKYLFEGSLRYDS
+577 GKYLLEGSLRYDS
-590 SSVFPE
+590 SSVFPK

-601 YFPAVSGGWVL
+601 TFPAVSAGWVI

-618 KTDGVFDYFKLRA
+618 NYDGAVDYLKLRA

-652 TVDGSTPVVYEGI
+652 TVDGSTPVVYQGI
-665 TGVTPGDLSNPSLTW
+665 TGVTPGNLANPSLTW

-686 DIGVDLR
+686 NIGVDLR
-693 AFSGRMNF
+693 ALNGRLNF
-701 GADWYSKT
+701 GADWYNKT

-724 SLGQTVGAINGGTVS
+724 SLGQTVGAINGGTIK
-739 NKGFE
+739 NTGLE

-749 NDTTNSGLSYAVNF
+749 GDTTSGDFSYDINL
-763 NMSTLKNEVTDV
+763 NISTLKNEVTEV
-775 IVPAPLQGAG
+775 IVPAPLIGAG

-813 DTATGAPIY
+813 DPATGAPIY
-822 VDTDGV
+822 VETDGNP
-828 EGITANDKTMI
+828 GITANDKTFI
-839 GSPHPDLIYGGNIN
+839 GSPHPDLIYGGNIA
-853 LGYKNFDFNLM
+853 LGYKNFDFNVM
-864 LQGVSGNQII
+864 LQGVSGNEII
-874 AGYHQPSRPFT
+874 AAYHQPSRPLT
-885 NKPVNWYTDRWSQ
+885 NKPVNWYTDRWIQ
-898 PGDIAS
+898 AGDNAS

-920 VEDGSYMRIKQMQL
+920 VEDGSYMRIKQLQL
-934 GYTFADDLMEKAH
+934 GYTFANELIEKAH
-947 LKRLRL
+947 LKKLRL

-986 FYPIPREIM
+986 FYPIPREVM

>member
-1 MKIQI
+1 M
-6 LKNIFILGFL
+6 FGL
-16 LFGAYAQ
+16 LAQ
-23 AQSVSGTVSDANG
+23 AQSVSGTVTDANG
-36 PLPGASVVVK
+36 PLPGASIVVK

-52 TSDFDG
+52 TTDFDG
-58 KFIMDNVAADA
+58 KYTLENVAADA
-69 VLQITFIGYKLKEV
+69 VLQITFVGYGTRDI
-83 SVAGQAT
+83 SVAGKSVV
-90 IDIILVEDADQ
+90 DVVLVEESDV
-101 LEEIVVIGYGTKKK
+101 LEQVVVVGYGVKKK
-115 SLVTGAISSLD
+115 SLVTGAIGSLD
-126 SKEIENAS
+126 SKEIENSS
-134 SPRVEQILQG
+134 SPRVEQVLQG

-151 TSTSGAPGSGA
+151 VSSSGSPGSGA
-162 KVRIRGTGS
+162 KVRIRGAGS

-181 DGMKVSSMDNISP
+181 DGMKVSSMDNIAP

-224 TKQGKIGEQVVSFN
+224 TKQGKIGEQVVSFS

-246 NTKMELMNAD
+246 NTKMELMNAG
-256 QFVAYMNEAG
+256 QFVTYMNESG
-266 EATVVDNGYNTDWI
+266 EAAVVDNGINTNWI
-280 DETFNSAFVQR
+280 DETFQNAFVQR
-291 YDLSFSG
+291 YDISFSG
-298 ATEKLSYYL
+298 ATEKMSYYL
-307 SGSYLDQGGT
+307 SGSYLDQDGT
-317 VGEEN
+317 VGDDN
-322 EYKRYTTRL
+322 NYKRYTTRL

-341 EVGANITYTNIGNSP
+341 EVGTNVTYTNIGNSP
-356 IAQDDS
+356 ISEDDS
-362 FRSPINSMLLID
+362 FRSPINSTLLID

-379 IYTGALP
+379 IYTGTLP
-386 DRAAEGVAN
+386 PRAVEGVAN
-395 GTAMTDKNGNVYGYP
+395 GTAMTDSNGNVYGYP

-424 NYLYRGGVD
+424 NYLYRGGID

-438 ISVFAKL
+438 ISVYAKL
-445 KLYEGLNFTTRL
+445 KLYEGLNFTSRL

-464 FDSRWTPIYY
+464 FDTRWTPIYY

-487 DNVSRNSR
+487 DNLSRNSR

-509 EHNISALLGYSAEKI
+509 EHNVTALLGYSAEKI
-524 NNPYY
+524 KNPYY
-529 SLQGSEVAQESD
+529 SLQGSEVAQESE

-554 KIGGSIYQKTMN
+554 RIGGSIYQKNMN
-566 SVFGRL
+566 SVFGRI

-577 GKYLFEGSLRYDS
+577 GKYLLEGSLRYDS
-590 SSVFPE
+590 SSVFPK

-601 YFPAVSGGWVL
+601 TFPAVSAGWVI

-618 KTDGVFDYFKLRA
+618 NYDGAVDYLKLRA

-652 TVDGSTPVVYEGI
+652 TVDGSTPVVYQGI
-665 TGVTPGDLSNPSLTW
+665 TGVTPGNLANPSLTW

-686 DIGVDLR
+686 NIGVDLR
-693 AFSGRMNF
+693 ALNGRLNF
-701 GADWYSKT
+701 GADWYNKT

-724 SLGQTVGAINGGTVS
+724 SLGQTVGAINGGTIK
-739 NKGFE
+739 NTGLE

-749 NDTTNSGLSYAVNF
+749 GDTTSGDFSYDINL
-763 NMSTLKNEVTDV
+763 NISTLKNEVTEV
-775 IVPAPLQGAG
+775 IVPAPLIGAG

-813 DTATGAPIY
+813 DPATGAPIY
-822 VDTDGV
+822 VETDGNP
-828 EGITANDKTMI
+828 GITANDKTFI
-839 GSPHPDLIYGGNIN
+839 GSPHPDLIYGGNIA
-853 LGYKNFDFNLM
+853 LGYKNFDFNVM
-864 LQGVSGNQII
+864 LQGVSGNEII
-874 AGYHQPSRPFT
+874 AAYHQPSRPLT
-885 NKPVNWYTDRWSQ
+885 NKPVNWYTDRWIQ
-898 PGDIAS
+898 AGDNAS

-920 VEDGSYMRIKQMQL
+920 VEDGSYMRIKQLQL
-934 GYTFADDLMEKAH
+934 GYTFANELIEKAH
-947 LKRLRL
+947 LKKLRL

-986 FYPIPREIM
+986 FYPIPREVM

>member
-1 MKIQI
+1 MKMQI
-6 LKNIFILGFL
+6 LKNIFFLGVLMFGL
-16 LFGAYAQ
+16 LAQ
-23 AQSVSGTVSDANG
+23 AQSVSGTVTDANG
-36 PLPGASVVVK
+36 PLPGASIVVK

-52 TSDFDG
+52 TTDFDG
-58 KFIMDNVAADA
+58 KYTLENVAADA
-69 VLQITFIGYKLKEV
+69 VLQITFVGYGTRDI
-83 SVAGQAT
+83 SVAGKSVV
-90 IDIILVEDADQ
+90 DVVLVEESDV
-101 LEEIVVIGYGTKKK
+101 LEQVVVVGYGVKKK
-115 SLVTGAISSLD
+115 SLVTGAIGSLD
-126 SKEIENAS
+126 SKEIENSS
-134 SPRVEQILQG
+134 SPRVEQVLQG

-151 TSTSGAPGSGA
+151 VSSSGSPGSGA
-162 KVRIRGTGS
+162 KVRIRGAGS

-181 DGMKVSSMDNISP
+181 DGMKVSSMDNIAP

-224 TKQGKIGEQVVSFN
+224 TKQGKIGEQVVSFS

-246 NTKMELMNAD
+246 NTKMELMNAG
-256 QFVAYMNEAG
+256 QFVTYMNESG
-266 EATVVDNGYNTDWI
+266 EAAVVDNGINTNWI
-280 DETFNSAFVQR
+280 DETFQNAFVQR
-291 YDLSFSG
+291 YDISFSG
-298 ATEKLSYYL
+298 ATEKMSYYL
-307 SGSYLDQGGT
+307 SGSYLDQDGT
-317 VGEEN
+317 VGDDN
-322 EYKRYTTRL
+322 NYKRYTTRL

-341 EVGANITYTNIGNSP
+341 EVGTNVTYTNIGNSP
-356 IAQDDS
+356 ISEDDS
-362 FRSPINSMLLID
+362 FRSPINSTLLID

-379 IYTGALP
+379 IYTGTLP
-386 DRAAEGVAN
+386 PRAVEGVAN
-395 GTAMTDKNGNVYGYP
+395 GTAMTDSNGNVYGYP

-424 NYLYRGGVD
+424 NYLYRGGID

-438 ISVFAKL
+438 ISVYAKL
-445 KLYEGLNFTTRL
+445 KLYEGLNFTSRL

-464 FDSRWTPIYY
+464 FDTRWTPIYY

-487 DNVSRNSR
+487 DNLSRNSR

-509 EHNISALLGYSAEKI
+509 EHNVTALLGYSAEKI
-524 NNPYY
+524 KNPYY
-529 SLQGSEVAQESD
+529 SLQGSEVAQESE

-554 KIGGSIYQKTMN
+554 RIGGSIYQKNMN
-566 SVFGRL
+566 SVFGRI

-577 GKYLFEGSLRYDS
+577 GKYLLEGSLRYDS
-590 SSVFPE
+590 SSVFPK

-601 YFPAVSGGWVL
+601 TFPAVSAGWVI

-618 KTDGVFDYFKLRA
+618 NYDGAVDYLKLRA

-652 TVDGSTPVVYEGI
+652 TVDGSTPVVYQGI
-665 TGVTPGDLSNPSLTW
+665 TGVTPGNLANPSLTW

-686 DIGVDLR
+686 NIGVDLR
-693 AFSGRMNF
+693 ALNGRLNF
-701 GADWYSKT
+701 GADWYNKT

-724 SLGQTVGAINGGTVS
+724 SLGQTVGAINGGTIK
-739 NKGFE
+739 NTGLE

-749 NDTTNSGLSYAVNF
+749 GDTTSGDFSYDINL
-763 NMSTLKNEVTDV
+763 NISTLKNEVTEV
-775 IVPAPLQGAG
+775 IVPAPLIGAG

-813 DTATGAPIY
+813 DPATGAPIY
-822 VDTDGV
+822 VETDGNP
-828 EGITANDKTMI
+828 GITANDKTFI
-839 GSPHPDLIYGGNIN
+839 GSPHPDLIYGGNIA
-853 LGYKNFDFNLM
+853 LGYKNFDFNVM
-864 LQGVSGNQII
+864 LQGVSGNEII
-874 AGYHQPSRPFT
+874 AAYHQPSRPLT
-885 NKPVNWYTDRWSQ
+885 NKPVNWYTDRWIQ
-898 PGDIAS
+898 AGDNAS

-920 VEDGSYMRIKQMQL
+920 VEDGSYMRIKQLQL
-934 GYTFADDLMEKAH
+934 GYTFANELIEKAH
-947 LKRLRL
+947 LKKLRL

-986 FYPIPREIM
+986 FYPIPREVM

>member
-6 LKNIFILGFL
+6 FKKIFL
-16 LFGAYAQ
+16 LGLFLLGIYAQ
-23 AQSVSGTVSDANG
+23 AQQITGTVSDANG
-36 PLPGASVVVK
+36 PLPGASIIVK
-46 GTTNGT
+46 GTVNGT
-52 TSDFDG
+52 TTDFDG
-58 KFIMDNVAADA
+58 NYSLDNVAVDA
-69 VLQITFIGYKLKEV
+69 ILQVTFVGYATQEV
-83 SVAGQAT
+83 NVAGKAT
-90 IDIILVEDADQ
+90 INIILFEDADE
-101 LEEIVVIGYGTKKK
+101 LDEIVVVGYGVKKK
-115 SLVTGAISSLD
+115 SLVTGAIGSLD
-126 SKEIENAS
+126 EKQIESSS
-134 SPRVEQILQG
+134 SPRVERILQG
-144 RVSGVTV
+144 RVAGVTV
-151 TSTSGAPGSGA
+151 TSTSGSPGAGA

-181 DGMKVSSMDNISP
+181 DGMKVSSIDNIAP
-194 SDIANIEVLKDAA
+194 TDIANIEVLKDAA

-217 NGVVIIT
+217 NGVVIVT
-224 TKQGKIGEQVVSFN
+224 TKQGKIGESIISFN
-238 TSLGSQSV
+238 TSVGSQSV
-246 NTKMELMNAD
+246 KTKMDLMNAG

-266 EATVVDNGYNTDWI
+266 QSTVVDNGYDTNWI
-280 DETFNSAFVQR
+280 DETFDNAFVQR
-291 YDLSFSG
+291 YDISFSG

-307 SGSYLDQGGT
+307 SGSYIDQEGT
-317 VGEEN
+317 VGDEN

-331 NLKSDVKEWL
+331 NVKSDVKKWL
-341 EVGANITYTNIGNSP
+341 EVGANVTYSNIGNSP

-379 IYTGALP
+379 IYTGVLP
-386 DRAAEGVAN
+386 PRAADGVAN

-424 NYLYRGGVD
+424 NYIYRGGVD
-433 TDKIL
+433 TDKII

-445 KLYEGLNFTTRL
+445 KLYEGLNFTSRL

-464 FDSRWTPIYY
+464 FDARWTPIYY
-474 VTSEEQNSQVTLR
+474 VTNEEQNPTTTLR

-495 WLWENFADYTKQIG
+495 WLWENFADYTKQWG
-509 EHNISALLGYSAEKI
+509 EHNFSALLGYSAEKI
-524 NNPYY
+524 KNPYY
-529 SLQGSEVAQESD
+529 SMQASGLKVESD
-541 EFAYFDF
+541 DWAYFRY
-548 TNRDND
+548 TSRDND
-554 KIGGSIYQKTMN
+554 VLGGSIDQKNMN
-566 SVFGRL
+566 SVYGRL
-572 SYDYA
+572 SYDYE
-577 GKYLFEGSLRYDS
+577 GKYMFEGSLRYDS
-590 SSVFPE
+590 SSVFPKE
-596 SNKGG
+596 EKGG
-601 YFPAVSGGWVL
+601 YFPAVSGGWVM

-618 KTDGVFDYFKLRA
+618 SEDGAVDYLKLRA

-638 DANLAGNGDIQVFR
+638 DANLPGNGDIQVFK
-652 TVDGSTPVVYEGI
+652 TVDGSDPVVYEGQS
-665 TGVTPGDLSNPSLTW
+665 GVTAGDLANPSLTW
-680 ERSEQT
+680 ERSEQF

-693 AFSGRMNF
+693 AFSRRLTF
-701 GADWYSKT
+701 TADWYTKT
-709 TRDLIIPNGNIIAPP
+709 TKDLIIPNGNIIAPP
-724 SLGQTVGAINGGTVS
+724 SLGQTIGAINGGTVS

-744 FEIGW
+744 FELGW
-749 NDTTNSGLSYAVNF
+749 QDTTKGDFTYGVNF
-763 NMSTLKNEVTDV
+763 NLSTLKNEVTDV
-775 IVPAPLQGAG
+775 IVPAPLIGAG

-798 GYPVWYFYGYKTDGI
+798 GYPVWYFYGYKTEGI
-813 DTATGAPIY
+813 DAATGAPIY
-822 VDTDGV
+822 AETDG
-828 EGITANDKTMI
+828 EPGITANDKTFI

-864 LQGVSGNQII
+864 FQGVSGNQII
-874 AGYHQPSRPFT
+874 AGYHQPSRPLT
-885 NKPVNWYTDRWSQ
+885 NKPLHWYTDRWTQ
-898 PGDIAS
+898 AGDVAS

-920 VEDGSYMRIKQMQL
+920 VENGSYMRIKQLQL
-934 GYTFADDLMEKAH
+934 GYTFADEMMESIH

>member
-1 MKIQI
+1 M
-6 LKNIFILGFL
+6 FGL
-16 LFGAYAQ
+16 LAQ
-23 AQSVSGTVSDANG
+23 AQSVSGTVTDANG
-36 PLPGASVVVK
+36 PLPGASIVVK

-52 TSDFDG
+52 TTDFDG
-58 KFIMDNVAADA
+58 KYTLENVAADA
-69 VLQITFIGYKLKEV
+69 VLQITFVGYGTRDI
-83 SVAGQAT
+83 SVAGKSVV
-90 IDIILVEDADQ
+90 DVVLVEESDV
-101 LEEIVVIGYGTKKK
+101 LEQVVVVGYGVKKK
-115 SLVTGAISSLD
+115 SLVTGAIGSLD
-126 SKEIENAS
+126 SKEIENSS
-134 SPRVEQILQG
+134 SPRVEQVLQG

-151 TSTSGAPGSGA
+151 VSSSGSPGSGA
-162 KVRIRGTGS
+162 KVRIRGAGS

-181 DGMKVSSMDNISP
+181 DGMKVSSMDNIAP

-224 TKQGKIGEQVVSFN
+224 TKQGKIGEQVVSFS

-246 NTKMELMNAD
+246 NTKMELMNAG
-256 QFVAYMNEAG
+256 QFVTYMNESG
-266 EATVVDNGYNTDWI
+266 EAAVVDNGINTNWI
-280 DETFNSAFVQR
+280 DETFQNAFVQR
-291 YDLSFSG
+291 YDISFSG
-298 ATEKLSYYL
+298 ATEKMSYYL
-307 SGSYLDQGGT
+307 SGSYLDQDGT
-317 VGEEN
+317 VGDDN
-322 EYKRYTTRL
+322 NYKRYTTRL

-341 EVGANITYTNIGNSP
+341 EVGTNVTYTNIGNSP
-356 IAQDDS
+356 ISEDDS
-362 FRSPINSMLLID
+362 FRSPINSTLLID

-386 DRAAEGVAN
+386 PRAVEGVAN
-395 GTAMTDKNGNVYGYP
+395 GTAMTDSNGNVYGYP

-424 NYLYRGGVD
+424 NYLYRGGID

-438 ISVFAKL
+438 ISVYAKL
-445 KLYEGLNFTTRL
+445 KLYEGLNFTSRL

-464 FDSRWTPIYY
+464 FDTRWTPIYY

-487 DNVSRNSR
+487 DNLSRNSR

-509 EHNISALLGYSAEKI
+509 EHNVTALLGYSAEKI
-524 NNPYY
+524 KNPYY
-529 SLQGSEVAQESD
+529 SLQGSEVAQESE

-554 KIGGSIYQKTMN
+554 RIGGSIYQKNMN
-566 SVFGRL
+566 SVFGRI

-577 GKYLFEGSLRYDS
+577 GKYLLEGSLRYDS
-590 SSVFPE
+590 SSVFPK

-601 YFPAVSGGWVL
+601 TFPAVSAGWVI

-618 KTDGVFDYFKLRA
+618 NYDGAVDYLKLRA

-652 TVDGSTPVVYEGI
+652 TVDGSTPVVYQGI
-665 TGVTPGDLSNPSLTW
+665 TGVTPGNLANPSLTW

-686 DIGVDLR
+686 NIGVDLR
-693 AFSGRMNF
+693 ALNGRLNF
-701 GADWYSKT
+701 GADWYNKT

-724 SLGQTVGAINGGTVS
+724 SLGQTVGAINGGTIK
-739 NKGFE
+739 NTGLE

-749 NDTTNSGLSYAVNF
+749 GDTTSGDFSYDINL
-763 NMSTLKNEVTDV
+763 NISTLKNEVTEV
-775 IVPAPLQGAG
+775 IVPAPLIGAG

-813 DTATGAPIY
+813 DPATGAPIY
-822 VDTDGV
+822 VETDGNP
-828 EGITANDKTMI
+828 GITANDKTFI
-839 GSPHPDLIYGGNIN
+839 GSPHPDLIYGGNIA
-853 LGYKNFDFNLM
+853 LGYKNFDFNVM
-864 LQGVSGNQII
+864 LQGVSGNEII
-874 AGYHQPSRPFT
+874 AAYHQPSRPLT
-885 NKPVNWYTDRWSQ
+885 NKPVNWYTDRWIQ
-898 PGDIAS
+898 AGDNAA

-920 VEDGSYMRIKQMQL
+920 VEDGSYMRIKQLQL
-934 GYTFADDLMEKAH
+934 GYTFANELIEKAH
-947 LKRLRL
+947 LKKLRL

-986 FYPIPREIM
+986 FYPIPREVM

>member
-6 LKNIFILGFL
+6 LKNIFILGLL
-16 LFGAYAQ
+16 LFGVCAQ
-23 AQSVSGTVSDANG
+23 AQRVSGTVSDANG
-36 PLPGASVVVK
+36 PMPGASIIVK

-52 TSDFDG
+52 TTNFDG
-58 KFIMDNVAADA
+58 QYTLENVAANA
-69 VLQITFIGYKLKEV
+69 VLQVTFVGYGSKEV
-83 SVAGQAT
+83 SVAGKSVVDVVL
-90 IDIILVEDADQ
+90 IEESDV
-101 LEEIVVIGYGTKKK
+101 LEQVVVVGYGVKKK
-115 SLVTGAISSLD
+115 SLVTGAIGSLD
-126 SKEIENAS
+126 SKEIENSS
-134 SPRVEQILQG
+134 SPRVEQVLQG

-151 TSTSGAPGSGA
+151 VSSSGSPGSGA
-162 KVRIRGTGS
+162 KVRIRGAGS

-181 DGMKVSSMDNISP
+181 DGMKVNSMDNIAP

-224 TKQGKIGEQVVSFN
+224 TKQGKIGEQVVSFS

-246 NTKMELMNAD
+246 NTKMELMNAG
-256 QFVAYMNEAG
+256 QFVKYMNEAG
-266 EATVVDNGYNTDWI
+266 EATVVDNGIDTDWI
-280 DETFNSAFVQR
+280 DETFNNAFVQR
-291 YDLSFSG
+291 YDISFSG
-298 ATEKLSYYL
+298 ATEKMSYYL
-307 SGSYLDQGGT
+307 SGSYLNQDGT
-317 VGEEN
+317 VGN
-322 EYKRYTTRL
+322 DNNYKRYTTRL

-341 EVGANITYTNIGNSP
+341 EVGTNVTYTNIGNSP
-356 IAQDDS
+356 ISEDDS

-386 DRAAEGVAN
+386 PRAVEGVAN
-395 GTAMTDKNGNVYGYP
+395 GTAMTDSNGNVYGYP
-410 TYSTGE
+410 TYSNGE

-424 NYLYRGGVD
+424 NYLYRGGID

-438 ISVFAKL
+438 ISVYAKL
-445 KLYEGLNFTTRL
+445 KLYEGLHFTSRL

-464 FDSRWTPIYY
+464 FDARWTPIYF

-487 DNVSRNSR
+487 DNLSRNSR
-495 WLWENFADYTKQIG
+495 WLWENFVDYTKQIG
-509 EHNISALLGYSAEKI
+509 EHNVTALLGYSAEKI
-524 NNPYY
+524 KNPYY
-529 SLQGSEVAQESD
+529 SLQGSEVAQESE

-554 KIGGSIYQKTMN
+554 RIGGSIYQKNMN
-566 SVFGRL
+566 SVFGRI

-577 GKYLFEGSLRYDS
+577 GKYLLEGSLRYDS
-590 SSVFPE
+590 SSVFPK

-601 YFPAVSGGWVL
+601 TFPAVSAGWVI

-618 KTDGVFDYFKLRA
+618 NYDGAVDYLKLRA

-652 TVDGSTPVVYEGI
+652 TVDGSTPVVYQGI
-665 TGVTPGDLSNPSLTW
+665 TGVTPGDLANPSLTW

-686 DIGVDLR
+686 NIGVDLR
-693 AFSGRMNF
+693 ALNGRLNF
-701 GADWYSKT
+701 GADWYNKT

-724 SLGQTVGAINGGTVS
+724 SLGQTVGAINGGTIK
-739 NKGFE
+739 NTGLE

-749 NDTTNSGLSYAVNF
+749 GDTTSGDFSYDINF
-763 NMSTLKNEVTDV
+763 NISTLKNEVTEV
-775 IVPAPLQGAG
+775 IVPAPLIGAG

-798 GYPVWYFYGYKTDGI
+798 GYPVWYFYGYKTAGI
-813 DTATGAPIY
+813 DPATGAPIY
-822 VDTDGV
+822 VETDGNP
-828 EGITANDKTMI
+828 GITANDKTMI
-839 GSPHPDLIYGGNIN
+839 GSPQPDLIYGGNIA
-853 LGYKNFDFNLM
+853 LGYKNFDFNVM
-864 LQGVSGNQII
+864 LQGVAGNEII
-874 AGYHQPSRPFT
+874 AAYHQPSRPLT
-885 NKPVNWYTDRWSQ
+885 NKPVNWYTDRWTQ
-898 PGDIAS
+898 VGDNAS
-904 MPGAANAI
+904 MPGAAHAI

-920 VEDGSYMRIKQMQL
+920 VEDGAYMRVKQLQL
-934 GYTFADDLMEKAH
+934 GYTFDNDILEKAH
-947 LKRLRL
+947 LKKLRL

-977 DNSIGVDRG
+977 DNSVGVDRG
-986 FYPIPREIM
+986 FYPIPREVM

>member
-6 LKNIFILGFL
+6 LKNIFFLGILL
-16 LFGAYAQ
+16 LGAAAH
-23 AQSVSGTVSDANG
+23 AQSISGTVSDANG
-36 PLPGASVVVK
+36 PLPGASIVVK
-46 GTTNGT
+46 GTSNGT
-52 TSDFDG
+52 TTDFDG
-58 KFIMDNVAADA
+58 NYSLDNVTGDA
-69 VLQITFIGYKLKEV
+69 VLDVTFMGYASKEV
-83 SVAGQAT
+83 NVNNESV
-90 IDIILVEDADQ
+90 IHIVLIEESDV
-101 LEEIVVIGYGTKKK
+101 LEQVIVVGYGTKKK

-126 SKEIENAS
+126 SKDIESSS
-134 SPRVEQILQG
+134 SPRVEQVLQG

-151 TSTSGAPGSGA
+151 TSSSGAPGSGA

-181 DGMKVSSMDNISP
+181 DGMKVSSMDNIAP

-224 TKQGKIGEQVVSFN
+224 TKQGKIGESVISFN
-238 TSLGSQSV
+238 SSLGSQSV

-256 QFVAYMNEAG
+256 QFVTYMNEAG
-266 EATVVDNGYNTDWI
+266 QPTVVNNGIDTDWI
-280 DETFNSAFVQR
+280 DETFNTAFVQR

-307 SGSYLDQGGT
+307 SGSYLDQDGT
-317 VGEEN
+317 VGEETN
-322 EYKRYTTRL
+322 YKRYTTRL

-341 EVGANITYTNIGNSP
+341 EVGANITYTNIGSSSVP
-356 IAQDDS
+356 QDDS
-362 FRSPINSMLLID
+362 YRSPINSMLLID

-386 DRAAEGVAN
+386 PRAAEGVAN
-395 GTAMTDKNGNVYGYP
+395 GTAMTDRNGNVYGYP

-416 VINPVASS
+416 VINPVGSS

-433 TDKIL
+433 TDKIM
-438 ISVFAKL
+438 ISVFAKF
-445 KLYEGLNFTTRL
+445 KLTEGLNFTSRL
-457 GYERSNT
+457 GYERSNS
-464 FDSRWTPIYY
+464 FDTSWTPIYY
-474 VTSEEQNSQVTLR
+474 VTSEEQNSQVTLK
-487 DNVSRNSR
+487 DDISRNSR
-495 WLWENFADYTKQIG
+495 WLWENYADYTKQIG
-509 EHNISALLGYSAEKI
+509 EHNITGLIGYSAEKI
-524 NNPYY
+524 KNPYY
-529 SLQGSEVAQESD
+529 SLQGGDVAQESD

-554 KIGGSIYQKTMN
+554 KIGGSIYQKNMN
-566 SVFGRL
+566 SVYGRI
-572 SYDYA
+572 SYDFA
-577 GKYLFEGSLRYDS
+577 NKYMFEGSLRYDS
-590 SSVFPE
+590 SSVFPD

-618 KTDGVFDYFKLRA
+618 SEDGAVDYLKLRA

-665 TGVTPGDLSNPSLTW
+665 TGVTPGDLANPSLTW

-693 AFSGRMNF
+693 AFNGRLNF
-701 GADWYSKT
+701 GADWYNKT

-724 SLGQTVGAINGGTVS
+724 SLGQTVGAINGGTVK
-739 NKGFE
+739 NTGLE

-749 NDTTNSGLSYAVNF
+749 NDSTDSGFSYAVNF
-763 NMSTLKNEVTDV
+763 NMSTLKNEVTQV
-775 IVPAPLQGAG
+775 IVPAALQGAG
-785 SPSNGD
+785 APSNGD

-798 GYPVWYFYGYKTDGI
+798 GYPLWYFYGYKTDGI
-813 DTATGAPIY
+813 DAATGAPVY

-828 EGITANDKTMI
+828 DGITANDKTMI
-839 GSPHPDLIYGGNIN
+839 GSPHPDLIYGGNIS
-853 LGYKNFDFNLM
+853 LGYKNFDFNVM
-864 LQGVSGNQII
+864 LQGVAGNEII

-885 NKPVNWYTDRWSQ
+885 NKAVHWYTDRWTQ
-898 PGDIAS
+898 AGDVAS
-904 MPGAANAI
+904 MPGAANAV

-920 VEDGSYMRIKQMQL
+920 VEDGSYMRIKQLQL
-934 GYTFADDLMEKAH
+934 GYTFADQLMEKAH

-953 YISMDNYFTFTKF
+953 FISMDNYFTFTKF